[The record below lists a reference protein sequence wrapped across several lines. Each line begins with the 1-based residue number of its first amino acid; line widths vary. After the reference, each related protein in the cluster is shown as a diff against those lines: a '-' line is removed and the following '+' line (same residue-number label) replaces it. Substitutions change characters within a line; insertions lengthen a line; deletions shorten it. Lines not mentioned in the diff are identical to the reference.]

1 MLKKKILI
9 SLVIIQGLLIIA
21 GIIAIIFGVFY
32 KMSNNDNKTIIMNK
46 NIGLNDVYLI
56 NENQYQQKLIKD
68 NKAIF
73 QIVDIEMNKVLKE
86 ANEISQY
93 APRILSLTINPEKIG
108 ALIGPGGKNIKK
120 IIEDTEC
127 EVNVDDDGLV
137 SSPCKHNTCRYKPIK
152 STHTQFLLSHAK
164 YFYVSPF

>member
-56 NENQYQQKLIKD
+56 NENQYQQKLVKD
-68 NKAIF
+68 NKTIF
-73 QIVDIEMNKVLKE
+73 QIVDIETNKVLKE
-86 ANEISQY
+86 IV
-93 APRILSLTINPEKIG
+93 IEK
-108 ALIGPGGKNIKK
+108 
-120 IIEDTEC
+120 D
-127 EVNVDDDGLV
+127 
-137 SSPCKHNTCRYKPIK
+137 
-152 STHTQFLLSHAK
+152 
-164 YFYVSPF
+164 

>member
-32 KMSNNDNKTIIMNK
+32 KMSNNDNQTIIMNK
-46 NIGLNDVYLI
+46 NIDLNDVYLI

-86 ANEISQY
+86 IV
-93 APRILSLTINPEKIG
+93 IEK
-108 ALIGPGGKNIKK
+108 
-120 IIEDTEC
+120 D
-127 EVNVDDDGLV
+127 
-137 SSPCKHNTCRYKPIK
+137 
-152 STHTQFLLSHAK
+152 
-164 YFYVSPF
+164 

>member
-9 SLVIIQGLLIIA
+9 SLVIIQGLLITA

-56 NENQYQQKLIKD
+56 NENQYQQKLVKD

-73 QIVDIEMNKVLKE
+73 QIVDIETNKVLKE
-86 ANEISQY
+86 IV
-93 APRILSLTINPEKIG
+93 IEK
-108 ALIGPGGKNIKK
+108 
-120 IIEDTEC
+120 D
-127 EVNVDDDGLV
+127 
-137 SSPCKHNTCRYKPIK
+137 
-152 STHTQFLLSHAK
+152 
-164 YFYVSPF
+164 

>member
-32 KMSNNDNKTIIMNK
+32 KMSNNDNKTIFINK

-56 NENQYQQKLIKD
+56 NENQYQQKIVRD

-73 QIVDIEMNKVLKE
+73 QIVDIETNKVLKE
-86 ANEISQY
+86 IV
-93 APRILSLTINPEKIG
+93 IEK
-108 ALIGPGGKNIKK
+108 
-120 IIEDTEC
+120 D
-127 EVNVDDDGLV
+127 
-137 SSPCKHNTCRYKPIK
+137 
-152 STHTQFLLSHAK
+152 
-164 YFYVSPF
+164 

>member
-56 NENQYQQKLIKD
+56 NENHYQQKLIKD

-73 QIVDIEMNKVLKE
+73 QIVDIKTNKVLKE
-86 ANEISQY
+86 IV
-93 APRILSLTINPEKIG
+93 IEK
-108 ALIGPGGKNIKK
+108 
-120 IIEDTEC
+120 D
-127 EVNVDDDGLV
+127 
-137 SSPCKHNTCRYKPIK
+137 
-152 STHTQFLLSHAK
+152 
-164 YFYVSPF
+164 

>member
-32 KMSNNDNKTIIMNK
+32 KMSKNDNKTIIMNK

-56 NENQYQQKLIKD
+56 NENQYQQKLVKD

-73 QIVDIEMNKVLKE
+73 QIVDIETNKVLKE
-86 ANEISQY
+86 IVV
-93 APRILSLTINPEKIG
+93 EK
-108 ALIGPGGKNIKK
+108 
-120 IIEDTEC
+120 D
-127 EVNVDDDGLV
+127 
-137 SSPCKHNTCRYKPIK
+137 
-152 STHTQFLLSHAK
+152 
-164 YFYVSPF
+164 

>member
-56 NENQYQQKLIKD
+56 NENQYQQKLVKD

-73 QIVDIEMNKVLKE
+73 QIIDIETNKVLKE
-86 ANEISQY
+86 IV
-93 APRILSLTINPEKIG
+93 IEK
-108 ALIGPGGKNIKK
+108 
-120 IIEDTEC
+120 D
-127 EVNVDDDGLV
+127 
-137 SSPCKHNTCRYKPIK
+137 
-152 STHTQFLLSHAK
+152 
-164 YFYVSPF
+164 

>member
-56 NENQYQQKLIKD
+56 NENQYQQKLVRD

-73 QIVDIEMNKVLKE
+73 QIVDIETNKVLR
-86 ANEISQY
+86 EIV
-93 APRILSLTINPEKIG
+93 IEK
-108 ALIGPGGKNIKK
+108 
-120 IIEDTEC
+120 D
-127 EVNVDDDGLV
+127 
-137 SSPCKHNTCRYKPIK
+137 
-152 STHTQFLLSHAK
+152 
-164 YFYVSPF
+164 

>member
-56 NENQYQQKLIKD
+56 NENQYQQKLIRD

-73 QIVDIEMNKVLKE
+73 QIVDIKTNKVLKE
-86 ANEISQY
+86 I
-93 APRILSLTINPEKIG
+93 
-108 ALIGPGGKNIKK
+108 
-120 IIEDTEC
+120 IIEKD
-127 EVNVDDDGLV
+127 
-137 SSPCKHNTCRYKPIK
+137 
-152 STHTQFLLSHAK
+152 
-164 YFYVSPF
+164 

>member
-56 NENQYQQKLIKD
+56 NENQYQQKLVKD

-73 QIVDIEMNKVLKE
+73 QIIDIETKKILKE
-86 ANEISQY
+86 IV
-93 APRILSLTINPEKIG
+93 IEK
-108 ALIGPGGKNIKK
+108 
-120 IIEDTEC
+120 D
-127 EVNVDDDGLV
+127 
-137 SSPCKHNTCRYKPIK
+137 
-152 STHTQFLLSHAK
+152 
-164 YFYVSPF
+164 

>member
-56 NENQYQQKLIKD
+56 NENQYQQKFVRD

-73 QIVDIEMNKVLKE
+73 QIVDIETNKVLKE
-86 ANEISQY
+86 IV
-93 APRILSLTINPEKIG
+93 IEK
-108 ALIGPGGKNIKK
+108 
-120 IIEDTEC
+120 D
-127 EVNVDDDGLV
+127 
-137 SSPCKHNTCRYKPIK
+137 
-152 STHTQFLLSHAK
+152 
-164 YFYVSPF
+164 